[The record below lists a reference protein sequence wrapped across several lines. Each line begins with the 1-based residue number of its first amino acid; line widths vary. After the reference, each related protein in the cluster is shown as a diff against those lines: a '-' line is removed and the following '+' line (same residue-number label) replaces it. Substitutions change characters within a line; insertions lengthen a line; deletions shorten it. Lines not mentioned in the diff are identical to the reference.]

1 MKRLSTYLTLL
12 VMAALPFTFTS
23 CEEDWYDGYDWYDK
37 PYYDATDYALDLAQT
52 LSGTWEGTIINE
64 YYNEDGEREQ
74 TKCDADFT
82 FVQYRSD
89 AINGTDTRPTTMVRA
104 TSRRCASSGMSTIAR
119 AM

>member
-64 YYNEDGEREQ
+64 Y
-74 TKCDADFT
+74 
-82 FVQYRSD
+82 
-89 AINGTDTRPTTMVRA
+89 
-104 TSRRCASSGMSTIAR
+104 CASSGMSTIAR